1 MTPVADDLNKA
12 EPGEHLEPRLRIFQA
27 TMAVALRRGFGKITM
42 DTVAREAGFSKGGLL
57 YHFKTKNH
65 LVAAMLEH
73 YGSPASQTCGGQ
85 IGMDPF
91 LVAMLI
97 AAADNPAL
105 LEPFRAR
112 IGGSG
117 PLTAALLERF
127 SQARQPTEAHAFAVR
142 HKGAEGL
149 FGLFV
154 AQGLDALWDMV
165 DEFSDPAELEYR
177 LVEGGALIVTGAV
190 QMSGQLSDVVEAE
203 GNWSS
208 FDPAE
213 EASGLIARVIEG
225 MEEATQER
233 SVADEE

>member
-1 MTPVADDLNKA
+1 
-12 EPGEHLEPRLRIFQA
+12 
-27 TMAVALRRGFGKITM
+27 
-42 DTVAREAGFSKGGLL
+42 
-57 YHFKTKNH
+57 
-65 LVAAMLEH
+65 LEH
-73 YGSPASQTCGGQ
+73 YGSPASQTCCGQ